1 MTIAI
6 TFFAL
11 VELSFFFVYDLQN
24 SKGNRSERY
33 AVRLMSSMGGI
44 VLILSEFALPGRTE
58 MHELSVDISC
68 VTALLVMYPCS
79 FEKPGISLKASA
91 CLLSFCLATSFYYG
105 LKSPGSLDFRGQR
118 AVFSFV
124 PMFVFVLF
132 YYLYI
137 AYKRFSGIRSMF
149 RNTAVWHNVE
159 EYSRFLYSMA
169 FLVTGMIFMCGIPA
183 SGHLKDFLSAF
194 SLLMFLGLYALLFLR
209 AMTGRTYVLNRET
222 EKRIK
227 DIIKGNLR
235 TSYAEKVDEDRKMN
249 NLYRRIVMYMEEKR
263 PYLDQTFDMSAL
275 ADRMLTNKLY
285 LSKTIN
291 ILSGRNFRQ
300 FVNYYRIQR
309 AMELFKEDPRLK
321 INEVSEMSGFHT
333 AVSFNMSF
341 KVNTGKTP
349 TEWLQEYVAEPVG
362 RDKWPSSDLP

>member
-1 MTIAI
+1 MTITIAL
-6 TFFAL
+6 FAL
-11 VELSFFFVYDLQN
+11 VELSFFFVHDLQT

-33 AVRLMSSMGGI
+33 AIRLMSSMGGI
-44 VLILSEFALPGRTE
+44 VLILSEFALPGRME

-68 VTALLVMYPCS
+68 VTAMLVMYPCS
-79 FEKPGISLKASA
+79 FEKPGTSLKVSA
-91 CLLSFCLATSFYYG
+91 CLLAFCLVTSFYYG
-105 LKSPGSLDFRGQR
+105 LKLPGRLDFRCQR

-124 PMFVFVLF
+124 PMFLFVLC
-132 YYLYI
+132 YYLYTS
-137 AYKRFSGIRSMF
+137 YKRFSGIRFMF

-159 EYSRFLYSMA
+159 EHSRFLYSIA

-183 SGHLKDFLSAF
+183 SGYMRDCLSAF
-194 SLLMFLGLYALLFLR
+194 SLLMFLGLYAVLFLR
-209 AMTGRTYVLNRET
+209 AMTGRTYVLTRET

-235 TSYAEKVDEDRKMN
+235 TSYAEKADEDKKMN
-249 NLYRRIVMYMEEKR
+249 NLYRRVVMYMEEKR

-285 LSKTIN
+285 LSRTIN

-349 TEWLQEYVAEPVG
+349 TEWLQEYVAEPVA
-362 RDKWPSSDLP
+362 RSKWPSDLP